1 MEKNN
6 NIIIN
11 VNSKKKPINPGI
23 YSNFIEH
30 IGDCIH
36 NGIWAYDPVNV
47 PLVKNNFFLLGIRND
62 GVRKDVLQAV
72 KDLKPTVLR
81 AFGGCYSDV
90 YHWKDAIG
98 PRNSRR
104 KVKNLHWGIEEG
116 AEIDGIGPEI
126 ENQFGTDEF
135 LTLCKEIGAKPYL
148 NVNYGTGTPEEAAD
162 WVEYCNGS
170 MDTEYGAL
178 RAKNGR
184 NEPYNVKIW
193 GIANEI
199 YGFWEIG
206 HEKVPENY
214 AKRYLEFAKPMREK
228 DPTIKLVACGYE
240 NSKWNRA
247 VLKGIGEQWVDYL
260 SIHRYFP
267 YFAGIARK
275 KNHPHHERCY
285 HALMA
290 STPLIENYI
299 NDTWKD
305 IVAVLGENTHV
316 RIAFDEWGVWYLMK
330 DVVKTNYDLQDGI
343 WTALVLMNFQK
354 MSDIC
359 PMANWAQLVNC
370 IGTIQTDPD
379 GLILTPVYLTFKL
392 FIDHMNNNLI
402 ERVKVDCETFDSRK
416 FGRIPEMENV
426 HYIDCNA
433 NINDD
438 GDKLSIMLVNKH
450 FIDNLKVNL
459 EIQGFTPQNI
469 GKIVKLTSKSPFDY
483 NTIENRNKIQILE
496 DDLDGLKP
504 SMTIG
509 LDPHSITILK
519 LTKSK

>member
-11 VNSKKKPINPGI
+11 INSKKKIINPGI

-30 IGDCIH
+30 IGECIY

-47 PLVKNNFFLLGIRND
+47 PLVDNNSILLGIRND
-62 GVRKDVLQAV
+62 GVRKDVLQVV
-72 KDLKPTVLR
+72 KDLKLTVLR

-98 PRNSRR
+98 PRNLRR
-104 KVKNLHWGIEEG
+104 KVKNLFWGLEEG
-116 AEIDGIGPEI
+116 VEIDGIGPEI

-135 LTLCKEIGAKPYL
+135 LTFCEEIGAKSYL
-148 NVNYGTGTPEEAAD
+148 NVNYSTGTPEEAAD
-162 WVEYCNGS
+162 WVEYCNGP
-170 MDTEYGAL
+170 MDTEYGTI

-184 NEPYNVKIW
+184 NEPYNVMIW

-206 HEKVPENY
+206 YEKVPENY

-228 DPTIKLVACGYE
+228 DPTIKLIACGYE
-240 NSKWNRA
+240 DSKWNRA

-316 RIAFDEWGVWYLMK
+316 RMAFDEWGVWYLMK
-330 DVVKTNYDLQDGI
+330 DVVKTNYNLQDGI
-343 WTALVLMNFQK
+343 WTALVLMTFQK
-354 MSDIC
+354 MSDKC
-359 PMANWAQLVNC
+359 PIANWAQLVNT
-370 IGTIQTDPD
+370 IGIIQTDPD
-379 GLILTPVYLTFKL
+379 GLVLTPVYLAFRL
-392 FIDHMNNNLI
+392 FMDHMYNNIL
-402 ERVKVDCETFDSRK
+402 EDVKVECETFDTVK
-416 FGRIPEMENV
+416 YGRIPKMENV
-426 HYIDCNA
+426 SYIDCNV
-433 NINDD
+433 NVNDD
-438 GDKLSIMLVNKH
+438 GDKLSIMIVNKH
-450 FIDNLKVNL
+450 FTDNLKINL
-459 EIQGFTPQNI
+459 EIKGFTPNEK
-469 GKIVKLTSKSPFDY
+469 GKIVELTSDSPFDY
-483 NTIENRNKIQILE
+483 NTIENRNKIQIKE
-496 DDLDGLKP
+496 KDTENIKQY
-504 SMTIG
+504 MTVE
-509 LDPHSITILK
+509 LTAHSITILK
-519 LTKSK
+519 LAEK